1 MSFSTLSLRSF
12 TVAAALTA
20 AAASASALTIP
31 TQSIQANSIQSFSE
45 DALTQFAL
53 FDITV
58 TPLGNATPANT
69 DGSAFNLPVT
79 SISISSSLK
88 IASGAAVGSALE
100 LARIYRGNKV
110 GVTLAN
116 FKINFETSQVLAD
129 VTPIG
134 GTTVAQM
141 PIYTF
146 NVAQKLS
153 LKYTFPLTVT
163 GTEVLDKLF
172 LTPEALPV
180 IVKSLALPA
189 FAEPL
194 AKETDFGKI
203 TVDVKLGLRKAV
215 STQPYVPA
223 N

>member
-1 MSFSTLSLRSF
+1 MTMHAFSLRSF
-12 TVAAALTA
+12 TVAAALAT
-20 AAASASALTIP
+20 AAASASALTFP
-31 TQSIQANSIQSFSE
+31 TESLQANSTQTFSQ
-45 DALTQFAL
+45 DALDQYAL

-58 TPLGNATPANT
+58 TPLGNATPTAT
-69 DGSAFNLPVT
+69 AGSFNLPVT
-79 SISISSSLK
+79 SITVNSSLK
-88 IASGAAVGSALE
+88 VASGAAVGSALE
-100 LARIYRGNKV
+100 IARIYRGNKV

-153 LKYTFPLTVT
+153 LKYKFPLTVT

-215 STQPYVPA
+215 STTPYTP
-223 N
+223 